1 MLSEGYLKHYDT
13 PKDCTASS
21 GHELSW
27 KIIPVVHRMTNHEY
41 SVFLFD
47 KDNLKRLKSK
57 EAQDRVIEV
66 LRQEMKTLRVL
77 RHPHVLKVEEVF
89 EESRRSLCF
98 VTEEAQDRVLEVLRQ
113 EMKTLRVLRHPHVL
127 KVEEVFGES
136 RRSLCFVTERVTCSL
151 ANACKSFTNI
161 VPDHRGR
168 VGRLHIRRTHTCR
181 WRHRQGQRYCW
192 SRGRESRASSVRN
205 CR

>member
-89 EESRRSLCF
+89 
-98 VTEEAQDRVLEVLRQ
+98 
-113 EMKTLRVLRHPHVL
+113 
-127 KVEEVFGES
+127 GES

-168 VGRLHIRRTHTCR
+168 VGRLHIRRTPTCR